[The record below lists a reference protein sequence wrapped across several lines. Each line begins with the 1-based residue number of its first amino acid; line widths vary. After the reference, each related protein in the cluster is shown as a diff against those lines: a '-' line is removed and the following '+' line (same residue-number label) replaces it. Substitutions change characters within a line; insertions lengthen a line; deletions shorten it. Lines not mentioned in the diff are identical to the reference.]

1 KTCAIQML
9 ILSQKYMNTQKSDEE
24 KKRLINSLKRV
35 EGQVRRI
42 QKMVDEDRYCMDVL
56 IQIDAINAALKTVGT
71 SLIEH
76 HTSHCVMEAIESG
89 DGDKAVN
96 ELVDV
101 MKQYVK

>member
-1 KTCAIQML
+1 M
-9 ILSQKYMNTQKSDEE
+9 ILSQRYMNITTGDEE
-24 KKRLINSLKRV
+24 KYQLTNRLKLG
-35 EGQVRRI
+35 EGQVRGI

-56 IQIDAINAALKTVGT
+56 IQIDAINAALNTVGT
-71 SLIEH
+71 RLIEH

>member
-1 KTCAIQML
+1 M
-9 ILSQKYMNTQKSDEE
+9 ILSQRYINTTKSDEE
-24 KKRLINSLKRV
+24 KKRIINRIKRD
-35 EGQVRRI
+35 EGQVRGI

-89 DGDKAVN
+89 DGDKAVD
-96 ELVDV
+96 ELVDD
-101 MKQYVK
+101 MKQYVN